1 MNVPPVYVPPTCSV
15 VDPVG
20 APVKV
25 IVNVADTPGARLP
38 MFCGNG
44 VPLMPPRFAVV
55 SVTALAVAVPLL
67 LMVMAATVFPLL
79 HESTVEVLMR
89 GEPAHA
95 VLDPSVKL

>member
-1 MNVPPVYVPPTCSV
+1 MYVPPTCSV
-15 VDPVG
+15 VEPVG

-25 IVNVADTPGARLP
+25 MVTVAEAPGARLP

-67 LMVMAATVFPLL
+67 LMVIVATVFPLL
-79 HESTVEVLMR
+79 HESTVEVLIR
-89 GEPAHA
+89 GAPVHA